1 MGEKRQLTRRG
12 QERRDKLMAYAT
24 ARFAENGFHPTSV
37 SEIVDG
43 VGVGKGVF
51 YWYFESKDRLLL
63 EILRASLHDL
73 RTTQAKA
80 MVGSD
85 DPLDRLE
92 AAIRASIEWSL
103 ANTDILRLVLFG
115 WSEAVFAEELRKGR
129 DIVVADTARLIEQ
142 AMDQGRIAEGDP
154 VMMALAIRAVA
165 DQLAREH
172 ALEPARPPGGS
183 REPAST
189 VGDRQEM
196 VETAVRMCLRGVR
209 G

>member
-24 ARFAENGFHPTSV
+24 SRFAENGFHPTSV

-63 EILRASLHDL
+63 EILRASLRDL
-73 RTTQAKA
+73 RTAQAA
-80 MVGSD
+80 SMAGEA
-85 DPLDRLE
+85 DPLHQLE

-103 ANTDILRLVLFG
+103 ANTDILRLVMFG
-115 WSEAVFAEELRKGR
+115 WSEAVFADELRKGR
-129 DIVVADTARLIEQ
+129 DIVVADTARLIDE
-142 AMDQGRIAEGDP
+142 AMTQGQIDEGDS

-165 DQLAREH
+165 DQLAREY
-172 ALEPARPPGGS
+172 ALTPDRP
-183 REPAST
+183 
-189 VGDRQEM
+189 VGANRSNGRDEM